1 MRRSYIYMAA
11 AGALTALL
19 SGCADE
25 NPDWNYSIPQRICG
39 IETGESTVK
48 PLLPKG
54 DSLEEK
60 IRAAVGEE
68 QDASERCLL
77 YVDREQHGNG
87 RNLSIY
93 KDREIEKIDA
103 HQEAE
108 HLLKFT
114 NIQRVELGEHVT
126 SAAIGDE
133 GALVVMACTPKTSK
147 GEPYK
152 YLVTQVRFGK
162 DADKPENLPVRHQQL
177 KEFLRA
183 YIPATFVDRCRN

>member
-1 MRRSYIYMAA
+1 MRRSYIYIVA
-11 AGALTALL
+11 AGALTAFL
-19 SGCADE
+19 SGCADQ

-54 DSLEEK
+54 DSLDEK
-60 IRAAVGEE
+60 IRAAAGED
-68 QDASERCLL
+68 QDVSERCYL
-77 YVDREQHGNG
+77 YVDRELHGNG
-87 RNLSIY
+87 RNLSIR

-103 HQEAE
+103 YQEAK

-114 NIQRVELGEHVT
+114 NLQRVELGEHVT

-133 GALVVMACTPKTSK
+133 GALVAMTCTPKIPA

-162 DADKPENLPVRHQQL
+162 DADKPESLPVRHQQI
-177 KEFLRA
+177 EDFLRA
-183 YIPATFVDRCRN
+183 YIPATFADRCEN